1 MESKDTGQGSL
12 PRKSHAGIGLPGGRR
27 QVKMPDTVRSDAMP
41 PRMNG
46 GAGLPSSRRENREV
60 SLPSAGVAQ
69 ERVRPAEG
77 GGLPAPAVNRV
88 PVPSQGQGLPP
99 RKDEVPVQ
107 ERKPIDE
114 VGPSEGSAQVSS
126 GAVVSKGLPGFTRK
140 TVEDK
145 ALPPR
150 GVTPAPNTEKD
161 TPVVREGSVP
171 SGHRSRV
178 EDVPVSTGGNGY
190 STPVSPS
197 SREGSVEGSY
207 GEGEG
212 LPYVEPSS
220 RRVSVASPEV
230 SAEGASGYTDGY
242 PQGSTRGGKREPVRQ
257 VSVKSPLAG
266 AEEWDDEDIPD
277 THLGLNAEA
286 PQPKKG
292 KKKAKLALTK
302 RDIEIITLCARYR
315 FAYREQIQ
323 HYFQSENVRNRLTRL
338 ADEGLLRKDMVTQN
352 QALWLPSQAGLD
364 VADLDL
370 THIERGRYSATSI
383 AHSIGLLNLGI
394 EFEQGWENLLKE
406 EEWPNFN
413 RVDRHG
419 NRLQGETVITEREIT
434 NSFNRLKGI
443 AKGDARKTAD
453 TSNELS
459 KLRNDALA
467 EIPAPGK
474 LPLEMREGM
483 AGLFVSYFQNKS
495 HTPDMVIARPR
506 SQDGSSNHIAI
517 ELELNPKPIPDW
529 IRILRSFKADPM
541 FKSVIYFTHKRSI
554 VNQLSEVNKKHVG
567 LPPEQFKILKYTPR
581 NDSIPFWG

>member
-1 MESKDTGQGSL
+1 MESKDSAEGGL
-12 PRKSHAGIGLPGGRR
+12 PRKESRGHAGFGLPGGRR
-27 QVKMPDTVRSDAMP
+27 QVKMPDTVRSGAMP
-41 PRMNG
+41 PRVSG
-46 GAGLPSSRRENREV
+46 GSGLPSRRAAELPPRAAPVAAPVESPKEDSRREGLPLGRTSSQGASSGLPASGRDESALPVRRTIEDAMPSQSHTGLVPAKGLPSPVQGEMKRSEGVKQGGGFRERERNLTGADPVVPV
-60 SLPSAGVAQ
+60 SRVAETVSPVESSPVRVSPVVTEGGVPPALPGSAGV
-69 ERVRPAEG
+69 
-77 GGLPAPAVNRV
+77 
-88 PVPSQGQGLPP
+88 
-99 RKDEVPVQ
+99 
-107 ERKPIDE
+107 
-114 VGPSEGSAQVSS
+114 EGSAH
-126 GAVVSKGLPGFTRK
+126 GGYREPG
-140 TVEDK
+140 
-145 ALPPR
+145 
-150 GVTPAPNTEKD
+150 
-161 TPVVREGSVP
+161 
-171 SGHRSRV
+171 
-178 EDVPVSTGGNGY
+178 
-190 STPVSPS
+190 
-197 SREGSVEGSY
+197 
-207 GEGEG
+207 
-212 LPYVEPSS
+212 
-220 RRVSVASPEV
+220 RRVSS
-230 SAEGASGYTDGY
+230 
-242 PQGSTRGGKREPVRQ
+242 
-257 VSVKSPLAG
+257 KSPLAG
-266 AEEWDDEDIPD
+266 SETWDDEDVPD

-286 PQPKKG
+286 SQPKKA

-394 EFEQGWENLLKE
+394 EFEKGWENLLKE
-406 EEWPNFN
+406 DVWPNLN

-453 TSNELS
+453 TSQELL
-459 KLRNDALA
+459 KLRNDALG

-474 LPLEMREGM
+474 MPVEMREGM
-483 AGLFVSYFQNKS
+483 AGLFVGYFQNKS

-554 VNQLSEVNKKHVG
+554 NNQLTEVNKKHVG
-567 LPPEQFKILKYTPR
+567 LTPEQFKIFKYTPR

>member
-1 MESKDTGQGSL
+1 MESKDTSEGGL
-12 PRKSHAGIGLPGGRR
+12 PRRESKTHAGIGLPGGRR
-27 QVKMPDTVRSDAMP
+27 QVKMPDTVRPGAMP
-41 PRMNG
+41 PRASG
-46 GAGLPSSRRENREV
+46 GAMPSRRPVELPSKEVAPAPAQESSRDEGLPAVSRSLPSSQG
-60 SLPSAGVAQ
+60 SSA
-69 ERVRPAEG
+69 
-77 GGLPAPAVNRV
+77 
-88 PVPSQGQGLPP
+88 GLPP
-99 RKDEVPVQ
+99 RGREEASLPPRRTVEDSKPSTSHSGLVP
-107 ERKPIDE
+107 
-114 VGPSEGSAQVSS
+114 A
-126 GAVVSKGLPGFTRK
+126 KGLPSPSQGGQGQRVRSRFGDPQEQAEGR
-140 TVEDK
+140 VE
-145 ALPPR
+145 APRVENGGERRQERVEAAVPPR
-150 GVTPAPNTEKD
+150 DVS
-161 TPVVREGSVP
+161 PV
-171 SGHRSRV
+171 
-178 EDVPVSTGGNGY
+178 VPVSNV
-190 STPVSPS
+190 TPVSPVEYA
-197 SREGSVEGSY
+197 REDEGSSHG
-207 GEGEG
+207 
-212 LPYVEPSS
+212 
-220 RRVSVASPEV
+220 
-230 SAEGASGYTDGY
+230 GY
-242 PQGSTRGGKREPVRQ
+242 REPVRK
-257 VSVKSPLAG
+257 VTGKSPLAG
-266 AEEWDDEDIPD
+266 SETWDDEDVPD

-286 PQPKKG
+286 AQPKKAR
-292 KKKAKLALTK
+292 KKAKLALTK

-406 EEWPNFN
+406 DVWPNLN
-413 RVDRHG
+413 RADRHG

-453 TSNELS
+453 TSQELLR
-459 KLRNDALA
+459 LRNDALG

-474 LPLEMREGM
+474 MPMEMREGM

-506 SQDGSSNHIAI
+506 SQDGTSNHIAI

-554 VNQLSEVNKKHVG
+554 NNQLTEVNKKHVG
-567 LPPEQFKILKYTPR
+567 LSPEQFKIFKYTPR

>member
-1 MESKDTGQGSL
+1 MDSRDAVEGGL
-12 PRKSHAGIGLPGGRR
+12 PRRESKSHAGIGLPGGRR
-27 QVKMPDTVRSDAMP
+27 QVKMPDTVRSGAMP
-41 PRMNG
+41 PRASH
-46 GAGLPSSRRENREV
+46 GAGLPSRKDARVARE
-60 SLPSAGVAQ
+60 A
-69 ERVRPAEG
+69 AEG
-77 GGLPAPAVNRV
+77 A
-88 PVPSQGQGLPP
+88 QGLPG
-99 RKDEVPVQ
+99 RSTPVASSSSPESGLPSRGEGAAR
-107 ERKPIDE
+107 ERPA
-114 VGPSEGSAQVSS
+114 SEGSALPVRKTIEDAREPRI
-126 GAVVSKGLPGFTRK
+126 GLKGLPSPSQGEGSPRVSFRDREASMGQGVSLPAPKRVEEAPVVSSPSPVVSSPVQVEVPRVEVAPVERVTEGGGASSHGGYREPTRK
-140 TVEDK
+140 VL
-145 ALPPR
+145 A
-150 GVTPAPNTEKD
+150 
-161 TPVVREGSVP
+161 
-171 SGHRSRV
+171 
-178 EDVPVSTGGNGY
+178 
-190 STPVSPS
+190 
-197 SREGSVEGSY
+197 
-207 GEGEG
+207 
-212 LPYVEPSS
+212 
-220 RRVSVASPEV
+220 
-230 SAEGASGYTDGY
+230 
-242 PQGSTRGGKREPVRQ
+242 
-257 VSVKSPLAG
+257 KSPLAG
-266 AEEWDDEDIPD
+266 SETWDDEDVPD

-286 PQPKKG
+286 AQPKKVA

-394 EFEQGWENLLKE
+394 EFEKGWENLLKE
-406 EEWPNFN
+406 DVWPNLN
-413 RVDRHG
+413 RVDRNG

-453 TSNELS
+453 VSSELL
-459 KLRNDALA
+459 KLRNDALS

-474 LPLEMREGM
+474 LSLEMREGM
-483 AGLFVSYFQNKS
+483 AGLFVGYFQNKS

-554 VNQLSEVNKKHVG
+554 NNQLTEVNKKHVG
-567 LPPEQFKILKYTPR
+567 LTPEQFKIFKYTPR

>member
-1 MESKDTGQGSL
+1 MESKDTGQVEGGL
-12 PRKSHAGIGLPGGRR
+12 PRRESKTHAGIGLPGGRR
-27 QVKMPDTVRSDAMP
+27 QVKMPDTVRPDAMP
-41 PRMNG
+41 PRSPH
-46 GAGLPSSRRENREV
+46 GAGLPSRKDARVARE
-60 SLPSAGVAQ
+60 A
-69 ERVRPAEG
+69 AE
-77 GGLPAPAVNRV
+77 GLPAATRAPESALPSPRVERREEVARRVESPA
-88 PVPSQGQGLPP
+88 LPP
-99 RKDEVPVQ
+99 RKTIEDVMPSQSHTGLVPT
-107 ERKPIDE
+107 
-114 VGPSEGSAQVSS
+114 
-126 GAVVSKGLPGFTRK
+126 KGLPSPSQGERRVVSSQGERP
-140 TVEDK
+140 VESVPVAVSSQVD
-145 ALPPR
+145 AS
-150 GVTPAPNTEKD
+150 
-161 TPVVREGSVP
+161 PVVAPRVYPVAEVP
-171 SGHRSRV
+171 EV
-178 EDVPVSTGGNGY
+178 VPVS
-190 STPVSPS
+190 SPG
-197 SREGSVEGSY
+197 EGSSHGGY
-207 GEGEG
+207 R
-212 LPYVEPSS
+212 EPS
-220 RRVSVASPEV
+220 RKVSS
-230 SAEGASGYTDGY
+230 
-242 PQGSTRGGKREPVRQ
+242 
-257 VSVKSPLAG
+257 KSPLAG
-266 AEEWDDEDIPD
+266 SETWDDEDVPD

-286 PQPKKG
+286 PQVKKA

-394 EFEQGWENLLKE
+394 EFEMGWENLLKE
-406 EEWPNFN
+406 DVWPNLN

-453 TSNELS
+453 TSSELL
-459 KLRNDALA
+459 KLRNDALG

-483 AGLFVSYFQNKS
+483 AGLFVGYFQNKS

-554 VNQLSEVNKKHVG
+554 NNQLTEVNKKHVG
-567 LPPEQFKILKYTPR
+567 LTPEQFKIFKYTPR

>member
-1 MESKDTGQGSL
+1 MESKDTAEGGL
-12 PRKSHAGIGLPGGRR
+12 PRRESKTHAGIGLPGGRR
-27 QVKMPDTVRSDAMP
+27 QVKMPDTVRPGAMP
-41 PRMNG
+41 PRASG
-46 GAGLPSSRRENREV
+46 GAMPSRRPVELPSKEV
-60 SLPSAGVAQ
+60 SSPPAQ
-69 ERVRPAEG
+69 ESPRDEG
-77 GGLPAPAVNRV
+77 LPAVNRSL
-88 PVPSQGQGLPP
+88 PSSQASSTGLPP
-99 RKDEVPVQ
+99 RGRE
-107 ERKPIDE
+107 E
-114 VGPSEGSAQVSS
+114 SA
-126 GAVVSKGLPGFTRK
+126 LPPRK
-140 TVEDK
+140 TVEDAK
-145 ALPPR
+145 PSQSHSGLVPAKGLPSPSQGERNRGERAQNRFADPQGERRVDSPRVERQENVSLPPR
-150 GVTPAPNTEKD
+150 EVSPVTPVTIADPV
-161 TPVVREGSVP
+161 TPVESYREDEGSA
-171 SGHRSRV
+171 H
-178 EDVPVSTGGNGY
+178 GGY
-190 STPVSPS
+190 
-197 SREGSVEGSY
+197 
-207 GEGEG
+207 
-212 LPYVEPSS
+212 
-220 RRVSVASPEV
+220 
-230 SAEGASGYTDGY
+230 
-242 PQGSTRGGKREPVRQ
+242 REPVRK
-257 VSVKSPLAG
+257 VTGKSPLAG
-266 AEEWDDEDIPD
+266 SETWDDEDVPD

-286 PQPKKG
+286 PQPKKA

-406 EEWPNFN
+406 DVWPNLH

-453 TSNELS
+453 TSQELLR
-459 KLRNDALA
+459 LRNDALA

-474 LPLEMREGM
+474 IPMEMREGM

-506 SQDGSSNHIAI
+506 SQDGTSNHIAI

-554 VNQLSEVNKKHVG
+554 NNQLTEVNKKHVG
-567 LPPEQFKILKYTPR
+567 LTPEQFKIFKYTPR